1 MAVTITWYEFT
12 GANTPGNSVGALAT
26 NINFGNTDAAD
37 LTPASYPIAAG
48 SNSYFKQLVVNVSGS
63 YTKISNMKLYK
74 SAGDYKT
81 GETIQFSGS
90 VDASTP
96 AVADQS
102 DALIET
108 SLPGS
113 NNVAPKGGTTAGS
126 LPYNG
131 ETESSGGYYSGS
143 RTTLMRFQELTTGS
157 TPAGAVN
164 EKTISFTYDR
174 Q

>member
-12 GANTPGNSVGALAT
+12 GSNTPGDSVGALAT
-26 NINFGNTDAAD
+26 NINFGNTDAVD
-37 LTPASYPIAAG
+37 LTPASFPIAAG
-48 SNSYFKQLVVNVSGS
+48 NNGYFKQLVVNVSGS

-74 SAGDYKT
+74 SSGAYVT
-81 GETIQFSGS
+81 GETIQFSGNI
-90 VDASTP
+90 VASAPSTT
-96 AVADQS
+96 DKS
-102 DALIET
+102 DSNIAT

-131 ETESSGGYYSGS
+131 ETVSSPGYYSGS
-143 RTTLMRFQELTTGS
+143 RTSLMRFQLLTTGS

-164 EKTISFTYDR
+164 QKTISFTYDR